1 MDWFGEVLG
10 WLNPIKWVDTIT
22 NTVFQSKNYEEQ
34 KETNDENY
42 ELAKLNSERNYQL
55 QRETL
60 DYQKELQHKIFDR
73 EDTATQRKKAD
84 LIAAGMNPLL
94 AAGSGAGAGS
104 VVPVITP
111 QHQTPVRQ
119 ASLYPD
125 GIGQG
130 ISRTIDEMFQN
141 MKTGAEIDKIKADAS
156 FQKQNEK
163 KIQAET
169 KNIEQNLFN
178 LKADFDLKNL
188 DKQLKSV
195 GYDISLEQLKGLTIG
210 NAISQVDL
218 NTKTMLEQ
226 FALKT
231 GLPASLITPEM
242 GFASLIAQTVGN
254 ATSDIFNAVAPI
266 MEKIP
271 LVGAIWNSVSD
282 NEKVQALNSVLGLVS
297 AVFGLNLAKITMQN
311 GKAVKTKVDETTTQT
326 KRLPDG
332 TILKQEVKTKN

>member
-1 MDWFGEVLG
+1 MDWDA
-10 WLNPIKWVDTIT
+10 LNPLKWIQTASDI
-22 NTVFQSKNYEEQ
+22 VFGALNYNES

-42 ELAKLNSERNYQL
+42 DLAKQNSERNYQL

-60 DYQKELQHKIFDR
+60 DYQKELQQKIFDR

-111 QHQTPVRQ
+111 QMATPEKKPT
-119 ASLYPD
+119 LYPD

-130 ISRTIDEMFQN
+130 ISKTIDEMILNQ
-141 MKTGAEIDKIKADAS
+141 KVGAEIDKLQADAS

-163 KIQAET
+163 KINAET

-195 GYDISLEQLKGLTIG
+195 GYDISLEQLRSLTIG

-297 AVFGLNLAKITMQN
+297 AVFGLNLAKIKIQN

-332 TILKQEVKTKN
+332 TILKQEIKTKN